1 MLRRPGHGTK
11 LTGRRAGAL
20 AIGAAGETR
29 FRAGPSIAAGF
40 SPACGALEYPDGV
53 DFALFGSLSEQ
64 ESRQVLA
71 SSRRRR
77 FARREVLF
85 HEGDPGDT
93 LHLIDKGRVA
103 VRITTP
109 LGDVAT
115 VDVLGRG
122 DAVGLLAI
130 LEEGGRRHATVTALE
145 ATETLTLDRGQL
157 DDLRLAHRA
166 IDRFLMEMLAAH
178 LHRADTQ
185 LVEALFAPVE
195 TRLLR
200 RLEHLCTI
208 YGRGAGEVEIP
219 LIQDDLAAM
228 AGTSR
233 ATTNRVLRQL
243 EEDKVVA
250 LRRNHIH
257 VLDTD
262 QVARRAR

>member
-1 MLRRPGHGTK
+1 V
-11 LTGRRAGAL
+11 
-20 AIGAAGETR
+20 
-29 FRAGPSIAAGF
+29 S
-40 SPACGALEYPDGV
+40 
-53 DFALFGSLSEQ
+53 FALFGSLSEE
-64 ESRQVLA
+64 ESRRVLA

-115 VDVLGRG
+115 LDVLGRG
-122 DAVGLLAI
+122 DAVGLLAL

-145 ATETLTLDRGQL
+145 PTETLSLDRTQL
-157 DDLRLAHRA
+157 DELRHAHPA
-166 IDRFLMEMLAAH
+166 IERFLMGMLAAH
-178 LHRADTQ
+178 LRRADTQ
-185 LVEALFAPVE
+185 LIEALFVPVE
-195 TRLLR
+195 RRLLR
-200 RLEHLCTI
+200 RLLYLCEV
-208 YGRGAGEVEIP
+208 YDRGAADVEIP
-219 LIQDDLAAM
+219 LTQEDLASM

-243 EEDKVVA
+243 EDDKV
-250 LRRNHIH
+250 LTLGRNRIH

-262 QVARRAR
+262 EVTSRAR